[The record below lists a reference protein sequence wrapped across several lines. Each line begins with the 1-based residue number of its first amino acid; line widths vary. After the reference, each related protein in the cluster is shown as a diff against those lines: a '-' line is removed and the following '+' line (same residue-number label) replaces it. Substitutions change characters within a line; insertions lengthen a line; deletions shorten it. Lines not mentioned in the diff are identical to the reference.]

1 MKNNWLTNNL
11 ILKIMALGLAIIT
24 WMYVNGALIKSAP

>member
-1 MKNNWLTNNL
+1 MKNNWLTNNW

-24 WMYVNGALIKSAP
+24 WMYANSILIKSTP